1 MRSLVLIALM
11 SAIVA
16 PGFAQTPAPT
26 PAPPPPPVSAP
37 TPTPG
42 AGAARPPNASRDACR
57 TEIDAK
63 SLTGPERQEA
73 MRTCMRG
80 RVEACR
86 KEAATQGVPARS
98 AERREFVQRCMRQHS

>member
-1 MRSLVLIALM
+1 MRTLVLIALM
-11 SAIVA
+11 SILVT
-16 PGFAQTPAPT
+16 PGFAQTAAPT
-26 PAPPPPPVSAP
+26 PVPASPPASVPAPS
-37 TPTPG
+37 PG
-42 AGAARPPNASRDACR
+42 PGAARAPNASRDACR

-98 AERREFVQRCMRQHS
+98 AERREFVQRCVRQHS